1 MTTPHDAVERLLH
14 RPELAPGAVSPHRL
28 ERFLAGD
35 LPAADA
41 AHVRQA
47 LRADPALAAQAAAL
61 RADDEAF
68 AAAHP
73 YEAVGA
79 LLFARA
85 ALQPAPAAGRRR
97 WFAGPLRLALPLVA
111 TLAALAL
118 LLLRP
123 AAEPGLGPSVRAK
136 GAGVSGWQLVEGQ
149 AEALSPGDA
158 LRAGDTLQL
167 RVTTTQR
174 YAVVLGMDGTG
185 TVTRYLP
192 VGGEESVAFGPGQ
205 GLPLPDGFRLDDAPG
220 PEAFVV
226 LLSPEPLPVADLEQA
241 LYDASGDGAARA
253 LLDADLADL
262 APEVHMF
269 WVEKARP

>member
-1 MTTPHDAVERLLH
+1 MTTPHDAIERLLH
-14 RPELAPGAVSPHRL
+14 RPEPAPGAVSPHRL

-35 LPAADA
+35 LPPADA
-41 AHVRQA
+41 AQVREA

-68 AAAHP
+68 ALAHP
-73 YEAVGA
+73 YEAVRA
-79 LLFARA
+79 ALFARA
-85 ALQPAPAAGRRR
+85 ALQPASAAPRRR
-97 WFAGPLRLALPLVA
+97 WFAGPFRLALPLVA

-123 AAEPGLGPSVRAK
+123 VAEPELGPSVRAK
-136 GAGVSGWQLVEGQ
+136 GAGVTGWQLVEGQ
-149 AEALSPGDA
+149 AEALFPGDA

-241 LYDASGDGAARA
+241 LHDASGDGAARA

-262 APEVHMF
+262 APEVHVF
-269 WVEKARP
+269 WVEKGSP